1 MTVQQDAEIQH
12 FQSQLNSSDDQTIYQ
27 KGKTQKMRI
36 QPIKFFSCLV
46 IVVAVLT
53 LPTSML
59 GQKRTPKGTSEKTLV
74 GFISDVSCGL
84 KHMEGMNERDCTLMC
99 AKNGSFVLAD
109 REMKIVYQLDEIGQK
124 KAPEFAG
131 QRVKVRGRL
140 VGKRIRVSSI
150 ELAS

>member
-1 MTVQQDAEIQH
+1 
-12 FQSQLNSSDDQTIYQ
+12 
-27 KGKTQKMRI
+27 MRLV
-36 QPIKFFSCLV
+36 KFFGLV
-46 IVVAVLT
+46 AILAAILT
-53 LPTSML
+53 VPTSTL
-59 GQKRTPKGTSEKTLV
+59 GQKRTPKGSTEKTLV
-74 GFISDVSCGL
+74 GFISDASCGL

-109 REMKIVYQLDEIGQK
+109 RQKKIVYQLDETGQK

-131 QRVKVRGRL
+131 QKVKVKGRL